1 PDRYPSGHRRP
12 PGALRPSAYRQ
23 GAESGPLRLPVRH
36 TLELPRSD
44 HVRMDRPHRPPP
56 RQHAGARQV
65 GRTPDL
71 GVQGRLRYLVDD
83 RQPVNDARGRVR
95 HGGKGRRRGAERYR
109 LEQHPCRGHPTGNH
123 RALAG
128 DRRCLLCQPYARRT
142 GRLVARKGLGPVRDL
157 QPAGCMRQRTPQGTR
172 PFRRGDRRRNG
183 QDRIGP
189 RPSLPFGADG
199 YPEAYPRKAG
209 ACLKLHGMVRVMSAL
224 ERVRV
229 VDFSKFLPGPYCTWL
244 LADMGADVIRIE
256 NPREIAKQA
265 KVFGWDRLSEDER
278 KALRE
283 VDILARN
290 KRSVMLDIGDEK
302 AQEAIKALVATADIV
317 VEDYRPGVLEGIGLG
332 YESLKAV
339 KPDLIYVSL
348 TLCGQTGP
356 YRDKPGHDP
365 IALAISGVLSRIG
378 ENPDAPSFP
387 GVPAA
392 DVITGTH
399 AAFATLAAFIHRQ
412 RTGEGQHID
421 VAMSDCA
428 MSLLVNVLS
437 RHPDPSTIPPRGTRR
452 ADTGLWRTKA
462 GSFICT
468 TDLEPRY

>member
-1 PDRYPSGHRRP
+1 
-12 PGALRPSAYRQ
+12 
-23 GAESGPLRLPVRH
+23 
-36 TLELPRSD
+36 
-44 HVRMDRPHRPPP
+44 
-56 RQHAGARQV
+56 
-65 GRTPDL
+65 
-71 GVQGRLRYLVDD
+71 
-83 RQPVNDARGRVR
+83 
-95 HGGKGRRRGAERYR
+95 
-109 LEQHPCRGHPTGNH
+109 
-123 RALAG
+123 
-128 DRRCLLCQPYARRT
+128 
-142 GRLVARKGLGPVRDL
+142 
-157 QPAGCMRQRTPQGTR
+157 
-172 PFRRGDRRRNG
+172 
-183 QDRIGP
+183 
-189 RPSLPFGADG
+189 
-199 YPEAYPRKAG
+199 
-209 ACLKLHGMVRVMSAL
+209 MSAL

-356 YRDKPGHDP
+356 YREKPGHDP

-412 RTGEGQHID
+412 RTGEGRHID

-452 ADTGLWRTKA
+452 ADTGLWRTKD

-468 TDLEPRY
+468 TDMEPRYWRTFCETIGRPDFIESQNDVARRSEIRAELEELFASRTRDEWIRILEAAGTQFAPVNEISEALVDPHLRARGMVIEKQGISGRTVRQIGQPVRLEGDTRIRNLGHAPGSDTEEVLSELGLSKEKINQLKPKAT